1 MPRNRENTHL
11 AAPARKPKTDG
22 RHATLTPRIL
32 GSPSRGDCTSGRKL
46 VPEFR
51 GHFQIAEGF
60 VPIWTNRCRANRLF
74 YITLGLVL
82 NSGGER
88 TFQQP
93 NASHSTCAPRKTLAA
108 TYSPLRILTAT
119 SSYSPTV
126 AMFSIAGYASSN
138 IAPNAPNKGHESIR
152 LT

>member
-74 YITLGLVL
+74 YITLGHAGETFLYPKCSFLVPRRL
-82 NSGGER
+82 DTNLGYLREVRGSCHLCGGR
-88 TFQQP
+88 
-93 NASHSTCAPRKTLAA
+93 
-108 TYSPLRILTAT
+108 PL
-119 SSYSPTV
+119 
-126 AMFSIAGYASSN
+126 
-138 IAPNAPNKGHESIR
+138 
-152 LT
+152 